1 MFKLSAKTSLLMLLC
16 AALLL
21 MRSGAHLH
29 LCFDGSEPPVTVHGN
44 DYGQHHIDAGV
55 DAAHQDAD
63 VLIAGSAMTRSDNTG
78 VDSVPVFLVA
88 ALLLWIF
95 SQTFNPFGLV
105 SRRIVVHLLPRYS
118 RPPLRGPPLP
128 FFR

>member
-1 MFKLSAKTSLLMLLC
+1 MFKFFAKTSLLMLLC
-16 AALLL
+16 VALLL

-29 LCFDGSEPPVTVHGN
+29 LCFDGSEPPVAVHVD
-44 DYGQHHIDAGV
+44 DYGQHHTDAGV
-55 DAAHQDAD
+55 DAPHQDAD

-78 VDSVPVFLVA
+78 MDIVPVFLVA

-118 RPPLRGPPLP
+118 SPPLRGPPLSC
-128 FFR
+128 FR